1 MADCEK
7 YGYGNQPHVTRHL
20 KPKDPSYWLKKQKKA
35 FPFYIASSD
44 WLKQPH
50 FKSAIW
56 HSWEIVTV
64 TLECHMA
71 LLGVKGLKIA
81 SH

>member
-7 YGYGNQPHVTRHL
+7 YVYGNQPRVTRHL
-20 KPKDPSYWLKKQKKA
+20 KPMDTSYWLKKQKKA

-50 FKSAIW
+50 FKSA
-56 HSWEIVTV
+56 V
-64 TLECHMA
+64 
-71 LLGVKGLKIA
+71 
-81 SH
+81 